1 MKRYIKSAVKSVS
14 DENLEDQRSFINDP
28 NTSPDMLRQLFEGR
42 NASYWREDYYICLD
56 LAKSPNTP
64 IDILKQLSDREFD
77 SNIRR
82 CVAENPSTPADILV
96 DMYNDGVVVMDV
108 MYAIAGNPNTPS
120 DLLDTLSMKHTS
132 LEAFKS
138 DFDRLRAYVAS
149 NPNTA
154 PDTLDYLA
162 YDDSPYVRWTVA
174 ANPNTPI
181 DALKRLLEDD
191 NVSVQD
197 HLGKNPNINK
207 VLKELGV

>member
-1 MKRYIKSAVKSVS
+1 MKRYIRSAVKSVS
-14 DENLEDQRSFINDP
+14 DESLEDQRSFINDP
-28 NTSPDMLRQLFEGR
+28 NTSPDILRQLFEGR
-42 NASYWREDYYICLD
+42 NPAYWREDYYICLD

-64 IDILKQLSDREFD
+64 VDILKQLSDREFD
-77 SNIRR
+77 SGIRQY
-82 CVAENPSTPADILV
+82 VAENPSTPADILV
-96 DMYNDGVVVMDV
+96 DMYNDGVAEMDV

-149 NPNTA
+149 NSNTA

-162 YDDSPYVRWTVA
+162 NDDSPYVRWTVA

-207 VLKELGV
+207 VLKELGA